1 MPKIATNQILEDVDA
16 KALRGRPRSAECHGA
31 ILDAVLQLMQKD
43 GYNAVTIEGVARHA
57 GVGKQTIYRW
67 WGSRAEL
74 ILDAFARHAADLVPA
89 PDRGSLRED
98 LEVFINAGFKRLSR
112 DYGAIMRGLMADA
125 VLDPEFNEIL
135 REAFISR
142 RRAATRE
149 ILRRGVERGEI
160 APDTDLELMI
170 DMLFGPVWFRLLV
183 QHARL
188 DAGFARQLV
197 QAILAAFAPK
207 RGRKP
212 ACDVRS

>member
-1 MPKIATNQILEDVDA
+1 MPKAATTEILDDADA

-74 ILDAFARHAADLVPA
+74 ILEAFANHAADLVPT

-98 LEVFINAGFKRLSR
+98 LEVFINTGFKRLSK

-125 VLDPEFNEIL
+125 VLDADFNKIL
-135 REAFISR
+135 RVAFISK
-142 RRAATRE
+142 RRAATRA
-149 ILRRGVERGEI
+149 ILQRGVERGEI
-160 APDTDLELMI
+160 AKTADLELMI

-183 QHARL
+183 QHAKL
-188 DAGFARQLV
+188 DTGFARQLV
-197 QAILAAFAPK
+197 QAVLAAFEPK
-207 RGRKP
+207 RGR
-212 ACDVRS
+212 

>member
-1 MPKIATNQILEDVDA
+1 MSKTNLTETLADA
-16 KALRGRPRSAECHGA
+16 KAMRGRPRSVECHGA

-74 ILDAFARHAADLVPA
+74 ILDAFANHAADLVPT

-160 APDTDLELMI
+160 APGTDLELMI

>member
-1 MPKIATNQILEDVDA
+1 MPKAAATEILEEDTPA
-16 KALRGRPRSAECHGA
+16 QKGRPRSAECHGA
-31 ILDAVLQLMQKD
+31 ILDSVLELMQKE

-74 ILDAFARHAADLVPA
+74 ILEAFANHAADLVPT

-98 LEVFINAGFKRLSR
+98 LEVFIAAGFKRLSR

-125 VLDPEFNEIL
+125 VLDPDFNKIL
-135 REAFISR
+135 REAFIFK
-142 RRAATRE
+142 RRAATRV
-149 ILRRGVERGEI
+149 ILERGVKRGEV
-160 APDTDLELMI
+160 AKNADLELMI

-183 QHARL
+183 QHAKL

-197 QAILAAFAPK
+197 GAVIGAFEPK
-207 RGRKP
+207 RAR
-212 ACDVRS
+212 

>member
-1 MPKIATNQILEDVDA
+1 MA
-16 KALRGRPRSAECHGA
+16 KAATTEIPDDDARSLRGRPRSTQCHGA
-31 ILDAVLQLMQKD
+31 ILDSVLQLMQKE

-74 ILDAFARHAADLVPA
+74 ILEAFANYAADLVPT

-98 LEVFINAGFKRLSR
+98 LEAFIAAGFKRLSR

-125 VLDPEFNEIL
+125 VLDPDFNKIL
-135 REAFISR
+135 REAFIFK
-142 RRAATRE
+142 RRAATRV
-149 ILRRGVERGEI
+149 ILERGVKRGEI
-160 APDTDLELMI
+160 AKNADLELMT

-183 QHARL
+183 QHAKL

-197 QAILAAFAPK
+197 GAVIGAFAPAPRAS
-207 RGRKP
+207 RGRE
-212 ACDVRS
+212 

>member
-1 MPKIATNQILEDVDA
+1 MPKTDTTEILDDADA
-16 KALRGRPRSAECHGA
+16 KSLRGRPRSAECHGA
-31 ILDAVLQLMQKD
+31 ILDSVLELMQKE

-74 ILDAFARHAADLVPA
+74 ILEAFANHAADLVPT

-98 LEVFINAGFKRLSR
+98 LEVFIAAGFKRLSR

-125 VLDPEFNEIL
+125 VLDPDFNKIL
-135 REAFISR
+135 REAFIFK
-142 RRAATRE
+142 RRAATRI
-149 ILRRGVERGEI
+149 ILERGVQRGEV
-160 APDTDLELMI
+160 AKNADLELMI

-183 QHARL
+183 QHAKL

-197 QAILAAFAPK
+197 GAVIGAFEPK
-207 RGRKP
+207 RAR
-212 ACDVRS
+212 